1 MIEIIRDK
9 KDIDDF
15 FAVLQK
21 RADTSAGDY
30 SRTVREIIQNVREHQ
45 DKAILQYTR
54 QFDDENFS
62 MADIEISLEQ
72 QKEAFES
79 LDEDMKRIIQRSKER
94 IYSYHLHQKREGF
107 FYEGECGEYLGQ
119 KITPL
124 ERVGVYVPGGKAAY
138 PSSVL
143 MNILPAKVAGVKEI
157 IMVTPAARG
166 YVNPLVLAAAY
177 VCGVHRIFKIGGAQ
191 AIAALAYGTPTIPK
205 VDKIVGPGN
214 IFVAL
219 AKKEVFGSVGID
231 SVAGPSEICI
241 IGDSTSNPSYLAADL
256 LGQAEHDELAS
267 AVLLVSD
274 EQIAVKVREQ
284 VKNYYETS
292 HRKGILDSS
301 LTRYS
306 KIIVTDGILESI
318 AYANRIAPEHLE
330 LAVDQAMTY
339 VDEIKNAGA
348 IFIGH
353 YSPEALGDYMA
364 GPNHVLPTVGTARF
378 FSPLGVDDFIKK
390 SSLISFTKASAQML
404 ISDVD
409 AFAMAEGLE
418 MHALS
423 ARVRRD

>member
-1 MIEIIRDK
+1 M
-9 KDIDDF
+9 
-15 FAVLQK
+15 
-21 RADTSAGDY
+21 
-30 SRTVREIIQNVREHQ
+30 
-45 DKAILQYTR
+45 
-54 QFDDENFS
+54 
-62 MADIEISLEQ
+62 
-72 QKEAFES
+72 
-79 LDEDMKRIIQRSKER
+79 
-94 IYSYHLHQKREGF
+94 
-107 FYEGECGEYLGQ
+107 
-119 KITPL
+119 
-124 ERVGVYVPGGKAAY
+124 
-138 PSSVL
+138 
-143 MNILPAKVAGVKEI
+143 
-157 IMVTPAARG
+157 
-166 YVNPLVLAAAY
+166 
-177 VCGVHRIFKIGGAQ
+177 
-191 AIAALAYGTPTIPK
+191 
-205 VDKIVGPGN
+205 DKIVGPGN

-241 IGDSTSNPSYLAADL
+241 IGDSTSNPTYLAADL

-292 HRKGILDSS
+292 HRKKILDSS

-306 KIIVTDGILESI
+306 KIIVTNGISESI

-364 GPNHVLPTVGTARF
+364 GPNHVLPTAGTARF